1 MKAANGVNQS
11 ELCRRIT
18 EITGLGAFTRLE
30 FVWMTVNYFM
40 KYTGIPINFGI
51 SVALGFFV
59 GTVIAGQ
66 TFYNFTLDNL
76 KYFGTLKAMGADG
89 RHAPS
94 HDSCASNP
102 GRKHRLWTGSRLGQR
117 LWSGDGEDRIGILDA
132 VATAGDQWIRRHTYL
147 CNIRIYKHLQ
157 GNAT

>member
-1 MKAANGVNQS
+1 MEPIGTLPADHRA
-11 ELCRRIT
+11 
-18 EITGLGAFTRLE
+18 TGLGAFTRLQ

-59 GTVIAGQ
+59 GTIIAGQ

-89 RHAPS
+89 RMLLA
-94 HDSCASNP
+94 HDPCP
-102 GRKHRLWTGSRLGQR
+102 GDSGWNRLGTGWEWGWR
-117 LWSGDGEDRIGILDA
+117 ASLAR
-132 VATAGDQWIRRHTYL
+132 
-147 CNIRIYKHLQ
+147 
-157 GNAT
+157 